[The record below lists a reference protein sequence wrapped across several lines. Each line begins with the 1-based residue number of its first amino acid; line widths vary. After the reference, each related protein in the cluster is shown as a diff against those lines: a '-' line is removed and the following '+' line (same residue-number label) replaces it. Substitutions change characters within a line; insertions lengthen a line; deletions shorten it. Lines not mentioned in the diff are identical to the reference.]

1 MDITRIE
8 NNIHEYIDKLL
19 TDIIDE
25 SIIRK
30 IKNPNDFLNVFKI
43 LLCQDDN
50 SLLKKQIQFVNTRMI
65 NHVVQDGNK
74 FSINFED
81 AYQEFVFSSFS
92 QTSSLFEKNITEINL
107 SKESI
112 SSTEKLNLNQEEAA
126 ELLTKNIDFATAVLI
141 NELKKNNIEEML
153 YTLYSIAGI
162 LSLVSSVT
170 AVKIKC
176 GIDKELYP
184 DNDRND
190 VVSLLLQTV
199 ENLDIEEIKKVS
211 YIIGEHKYACDMLF
225 NIIYKLYLVD
235 KNINDKLYELSNISW
250 LFAKTMVL
258 NRMELFRQSNA
269 LLYERGDSLSVDN
282 YLIYQSGNL
291 SDRLNKLFDEVIRF
305 NYNQNLING
314 VFDKYKKHEG
324 FSPDNLSELNRCLL
338 EEFKLSDRQAVTK
351 INIYPIEAFKNYI
364 KESCNIA
371 EKGVDTFFSALCLD
385 VKADLFDISNKISRT
400 PLVLTKDNKVLTMVP
415 LLLQAEQMLRVRML
429 DQNFTNNPR
438 VKKYISKHYNEDLID
453 QLTDTLR
460 HKDIT
465 VWDRIH
471 LAAVSNKKIR
481 TLFVSGIT
489 EEIDIAYIKDNI
501 LYFVEYKAWMS
512 GSSNI
517 KAFLGEY
524 KKAEN
529 NVKSHY
535 KAIEIVKNNI
545 NVYAEIF
552 GQEINN
558 IQDIR
563 LLMVFQNPNAFN
575 YLNKDKNVK
584 GFSFEDFVKSVNN
597 I

>member
-1 MDITRIE
+1 MDIERIE
-8 NNIHEYIDKLL
+8 NNIHEYMDKLL
-19 TDIIDE
+19 SDIIDE
-25 SIIRK
+25 CVIRK
-30 IKNPNDFLNVFKI
+30 MKNPDDFLNVFEI
-43 LLCQDDN
+43 LLRKDDN
-50 SLLKKQIQFVNTRMI
+50 SLFKKQIQFTNKRMI
-65 NHVVQDGNK
+65 NHVVQDGDK

-81 AYQEFVFSSFS
+81 AYKEFVFSSFS
-92 QTSSLFEKNITEINL
+92 QTSSLFEEMITKINL
-107 SKESI
+107 NKESI
-112 SSTEKLNLNQEEAA
+112 SRTEKLNLNQEEAA
-126 ELLTKNIDFATAVLI
+126 ELLTKNIDLATAVLI
-141 NELKKNNIEEML
+141 DELKKNNIEEML

-170 AVKIKC
+170 TVKIKY
-176 GIDKELYP
+176 DKELYP
-184 DNDRND
+184 YSDRDD

-199 ENLDIEEIKKVS
+199 ENLDIEEMKKVS

-235 KNINDKLYELSNISW
+235 ENINEKSYELSSISW

-258 NRMELFRQSNA
+258 NKMEVFRQSNA

-282 YLIYQSGNL
+282 YLIYQSENL
-291 SDRLNKLFDEVIRF
+291 SDQLNKLFDEVISF
-305 NYNQNLING
+305 SYNQNLINDI
-314 VFDKYKKHEG
+314 FDKYKKYEG
-324 FSPDNLSELNRCLL
+324 FSPDNLSELNRCLV

-364 KESCNIA
+364 KDSCNIA

-400 PLVLTKDNKVLTMVP
+400 PLVLTKDNKVITMVP
-415 LLLQAEQMLRVRML
+415 LLLQAEQMLGVRML

-453 QLTDTLR
+453 ELLNILR
-460 HKDIT
+460 QKDIT

-471 LAAVSNKKIR
+471 LASVSNKKIR

-501 LYFVEYKAWMS
+501 LYFVEYKAWMI

-517 KAFLGEY
+517 KTFLGEY

-535 KAIEIVKNNI
+535 KAIEIVRSNI
-545 NVYAEIF
+545 NGYAEIF
-552 GQEINN
+552 GQEINS

-563 LLMVFQNPNAFN
+563 LIMVFQNPNAFN

-584 GFSFEDFVKSVNN
+584 GFSFEGFVKCINN
-597 I
+597 IK